1 MRFIDPDGCQ
11 IILGGPALNIGIGK
25 FSATLLNISD
35 LQDGYILGSA
45 LVSSITGRAPTSF
58 EITTNEYGVFN
69 GVVFQPVSSD
79 DIEVAKSG
87 LLLPAVSGATVN
99 KIGNKID
106 DVADAMK
113 NRVRPRQGTKMEIR
127 EAALKTKDGKYLDP
141 NTGKPIENGQEVFGH
156 KTGHEWSKYKN
167 DPTNISKTRKEVIE
181 DQNNP
186 NIYQIEDRK
195 SNASHKYEE
204 KSIK

>member
-99 KIGNKID
+99 KIGNKFEIIFLTIFFFKRIYFIKKWNYICNIRIPSD
-106 DVADAMK
+106 IVVKKRNGFVGVFFEVLDA
-113 NRVRPRQGTKMEIR
+113 
-127 EAALKTKDGKYLDP
+127 
-141 NTGKPIENGQEVFGH
+141 F
-156 KTGHEWSKYKN
+156 
-167 DPTNISKTRKEVIE
+167 
-181 DQNNP
+181 
-186 NIYQIEDRK
+186 
-195 SNASHKYEE
+195 
-204 KSIK
+204 